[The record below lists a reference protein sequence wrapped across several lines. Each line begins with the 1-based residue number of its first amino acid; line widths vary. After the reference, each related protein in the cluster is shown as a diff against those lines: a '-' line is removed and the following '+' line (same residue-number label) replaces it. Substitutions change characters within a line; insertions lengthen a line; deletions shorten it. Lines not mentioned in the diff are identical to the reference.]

1 MTERV
6 QALYS
11 LLRAIE
17 ARGKFPGA
25 PVTRERRGR
34 PGGMSAP
41 SAANGAWRGTL
52 RRVLRAVDAH
62 VTPHTGSQT
71 WRDHVLAEFRS
82 NRDTMALADRV
93 AARLRAADEWAKL
106 ANAVQRHKAM
116 IMDYGHSLEKER
128 EQLKKASNTANYVGL
143 SMPDAYDHAT
153 HDLAAANKKKGGD
166 E

>member
-1 MTERV
+1 
-6 QALYS
+6 
-11 LLRAIE
+11 
-17 ARGKFPGA
+17 
-25 PVTRERRGR
+25 
-34 PGGMSAP
+34 MSAP

-93 AARLRAADEWAKL
+93 AARLRAADEWATL

-116 IMDYGHSLEKER
+116 IMDYGQRTLRAPELPPKVLRWPRWGLSSRLSSSLESGSKE
-128 EQLKKASNTANYVGL
+128 A
-143 SMPDAYDHAT
+143 
-153 HDLAAANKKKGGD
+153 
-166 E
+166 

>member
-1 MTERV
+1 MSLTRRIRSPQTTETSERNSP
-6 QALYS
+6 APS
-11 LLRAIE
+11 L
-17 ARGKFPGA
+17 
-25 PVTRERRGR
+25 ERRAR
-34 PGGMSAP
+34 SGGMSAP

-62 VTPHTGSQT
+62 VTSHTGSPT

-82 NRDTMALADRV
+82 GKRDTMALADRV
-93 AARLRAADEWAKL
+93 AARLRAADEWATL

-143 SMPDAYDHAT
+143 SMPDAYDHAA
-153 HDLAAANKKKGGD
+153 HDLEQAANKKKGGD

>member
-1 MTERV
+1 
-6 QALYS
+6 
-11 LLRAIE
+11 
-17 ARGKFPGA
+17 
-25 PVTRERRGR
+25 
-34 PGGMSAP
+34 MSAP

-62 VTPHTGSQT
+62 VTSHTGSPT

-82 NRDTMALADRV
+82 GKRDTMALADRV

-143 SMPDAYDHAT
+143 SMPDAYDHAA